1 MNYIPISPK
10 ERDAML
16 ATIGVR
22 SLVDLFKDVP
32 VQHRFP
38 KLDLPPAL
46 TEMDASAELQE
57 LALGNDNVRTD
68 LVSFLGA
75 GAYNHYIPSVV
86 DHILRRGEFYTAY
99 TPYQPE
105 ISQGTLQAIFEYQSL
120 MAALTGMEV
129 SNASHY
135 DGATA
140 VAEAV
145 NMAYAQFRGKRTKV
159 VISPTVHPQ
168 YRETLRTYVQG
179 MELELAGDDASAV
192 KSDQPA
198 LPAPVPPWPGR
209 QDRQA
214 QVSRGEGLSV
224 NSTEALIPLIDENT
238 ALVIVQYPDFFGRI
252 YDFTKL
258 IESAHGKGALVCVAA
273 NPIAL
278 ALFKTPGEMGADMVV
293 GEGQP
298 LGIPLSYGGPYLGFF
313 TTRKQYI
320 HKMAGR
326 LVGETVDSR
335 GQRAF
340 VLTLTAREQHIK
352 RERATSNICTNQ
364 GLMALASA
372 VYLSVL
378 GQNGLR
384 QVAELCYHKAHYAA
398 GQIAKIPGYSLCFDA
413 PFFHEF
419 SVCCPKPVEA
429 INDHLLEHGILG
441 GYDLGQHYPSL
452 KDHMLVAVTEMN
464 TRDEIDALMDALS
477 EVSHD

>member
-1 MNYIPISPK
+1 MTYIPISPA
-10 ERDAML
+10 EREAML
-16 ATIGVR
+16 AVIGVKKMD
-22 SLVDLFKDVP
+22 DLFKDVP
-32 VQHRFP
+32 AKHRFP
-38 KLDLPPAL
+38 KLDLPPAM
-46 TEMDASAELQE
+46 TEMDAAAEIGG
-57 LALGNDNVRTD
+57 LASGNETVQA

-105 ISQGTLQAIFEYQSL
+105 VSQGTLQSIFEYQSL
-120 MAALTGMEV
+120 ITALTGMEV

-140 VAEAV
+140 VAESV
-145 NMAYAQFRGKRTKV
+145 NLAYAQFRGKRTKV

-168 YRETLRTYVQG
+168 YRAVLRTYSQG
-179 MELELAGDDASAV
+179 MGIELAGDDAKANL
-192 KSDQPA
+192 DAGPA
-198 LPAPVPPWPGR
+198 
-209 QDRQA
+209 
-214 QVSRGEGLSV
+214 
-224 NSTEALIPLIDENT
+224 ALLPLIDAAT

-252 YDFTKL
+252 YDYTEL
-258 IESAHGKGALVCVAA
+258 IVQAHSQGALVCVVA

-278 ALFKTPGEMGADMVV
+278 ALFKTPGEMGADIVV

-313 TTRKQYI
+313 ATRKQYV

-326 LVGETVDSR
+326 IVGETVDNR
-335 GQRAF
+335 DQRAY

-372 VYLSVL
+372 VYLSVV
-378 GQNGLR
+378 GKTGLR

-398 GQIAKIPGYSLCFDA
+398 EQLSKLPGYSLCFDA
-413 PFFHEF
+413 PYFHEF
-419 SVCCPKPVEA
+419 SLCCPKPVA
-429 INDHLLEHGILG
+429 RLNSHLLENGILG
-441 GYDLGQHYPSL
+441 GYDLGQDYPAL
-452 KDHMLVAVTEMN
+452 KDHMLIAVTEMN
-464 TRDEIDALMDALS
+464 TKDEIDALVEVLS
-477 EVSHD
+477 EAPHGKDH

>member
-1 MNYIPISPK
+1 MTYIPISPK

-22 SLVDLFKDVP
+22 NLEDLFKDVP
-32 VQHRFP
+32 ARHRFP

-46 TEMDASAELQE
+46 TEMEAAAELQE
-57 LALGNDNVRTD
+57 LAIGNENIRTD
-68 LVSFLGA
+68 LISFLGA

-105 ISQGTLQAIFEYQSL
+105 ISQGTLQAIFEYQSM

-145 NMAYAQFRGKRTKV
+145 NMAYAQFRGKRTRV

-179 MELELAGDDASAV
+179 MGLTLAGDDPSEV
-192 KSDQPA
+192 
-198 LPAPVPPWPGR
+198 
-209 QDRQA
+209 
-214 QVSRGEGLSV
+214 
-224 NSTEALIPLIDENT
+224 LISNLDSLISLIDENT

-252 YDFTKL
+252 FDYTKL
-258 IESAHGKGALVCVAA
+258 IETAHAQGALVCVAA
-273 NPIAL
+273 NPTAL
-278 ALFKTPGEMGADMVV
+278 ALFKTPGEMGADIVV

-398 GQIAKIPGYSLCFDA
+398 GQIAKIPGYSLCFDV

-419 SVCCPKPVEA
+419 PVCCPKPVEA

-464 TRDEIDALMDALS
+464 TRDEIDALVDALS